1 VHPTNA
7 APRKIHRKIRRSEGS
22 IFEKFPFE
30 LLIFLWIF
38 SWSGSA
44 GAQVHYD
51 VGVLGGFQQRFLV
64 DAPKE
69 VLAEGG
75 SLMIDGHV
83 AVFPLLRVGGWVT
96 GEVSKV
102 LDASDPRGIFS
113 GGVRVKVVSP
123 WPRGVWRFWLGTG
136 FGYDGLVT
144 TGAGGGF
151 FEVPAIVGASYRI
164 RKPFVFLMEL
174 QGRFGFGFWGSYYDG
189 RAGTDTVSIALA
201 FGIGIDG

>member
-1 VHPTNA
+1 L
-7 APRKIHRKIRRSEGS
+7 KKYS
-22 IFEKFPFE
+22 FE
-30 LLIFLWIF
+30 LLILLSIFLR
-38 SWSGSA
+38 GRRA
-44 GAQVHYD
+44 YAQVHYD
-51 VGVLGGFQQRFLV
+51 VGVLGSFQQRFLV

-75 SLMIDGHV
+75 GLTLDGHV

-96 GEVSKV
+96 GEASKV
-102 LDASDPRGIFS
+102 LDGTDARGIFS
-113 GGVRVKVVSP
+113 GGLRVKVVSP
-123 WPRGVWRFWLGTG
+123 WPRGPWRMWLGTG

-144 TGAGGGF
+144 KGAGGGF
-151 FEVPAIVGASYRI
+151 FEVPAIFGGSYRI

-174 QGRFGFGFWGSYYDG
+174 QTRVGFGFWGSYYDG